1 MTDPMPAAPGAAAAH
16 DISAD
21 ADMSAD
27 LLMALLGEDG
37 AMAAL
42 AAEGPADPAAAFTA
56 GKKEIR
62 SRVKQLAAERPEFLA
77 KIITHWLKEER
88 FKGR

>member
-1 MTDPMPAAPGAAAAH
+1 MESKPASPG
-16 DISAD
+16 ISAD
-21 ADMSAD
+21 EQAD

-37 AMAAL
+37 AAAAL
-42 AAEGPADPAAAFTA
+42 GAAVGEGPADPAMAFAA

-62 SRVKQLAAERPEFLA
+62 SRVRKLAAERPEFLA

>member
-1 MTDPMPAAPGAAAAH
+1 MIESTPASPVPT
-16 DISAD
+16 AD
-21 ADMSAD
+21 ETAD
-27 LLMALLGEDG
+27 LLMALLGEDR
-37 AMAAL
+37 AAAAL
-42 AAEGPADPAAAFTA
+42 GLSADAESPGAAADPATAFTA

-62 SRVKQLAAERPEFLA
+62 SRVRKLAAERPEFLA